1 MLGPLST
8 AYLRPPFQVVAET
21 PENQNTNFITGA
33 GAFLQQFVFG
43 YPGLRLTDKGLEQK
57 YDSVLPPGVQKL
69 TLKNITVH
77 GQRKTLRF
85 SHVEPPRPASAA
97 TVH

>member
-8 AYLRPPFQVVAET
+8 AYLRLPFQVVAET

-43 YPGLRLTDKGLEQK
+43 YPGLRLTDNGLEQK

-77 GQRKTLRF
+77 GQRKTLAF
-85 SHVEPPRPASAA
+85 VSHVR
-97 TVH
+97 